1 MEALEAM
8 VNAGVFAGEA
18 QAVLGLIQGLQQ
30 QVQNAGEV
38 NQQIQHQM
46 QNAGEANQQLQQRIA
61 QLEQVVA
68 AQGLAG
74 PGAPAGAVP
83 PGAGDEFHVKLP
95 TPAVPQFFWGQE
107 GKAPTVRVWQWTM
120 DQFYRN
126 WPNMTEQQKLLFA
139 IPFFRGFA
147 ANWWQQYEHMA
158 VMGTM
163 LAIDRWD
170 ALKPVMLKQFTVLDE
185 AEKARDALDAL
196 RQNSSV
202 SVFNHRFTELMLQIP
217 AEEKPDAVMKH
228 QYIAKLKPWLQ
239 FKVRVENPP
248 TLQMAMEAADR
259 IDRVRAPGASSSSS
273 RPNNRAAGAGYVRH
287 SASSAEPMDLG
298 ALSMRSAKQKRGKDS
313 KSPATPLSERQKQYL
328 RDNDGCFYCRK
339 AHAGHMARECPV
351 KLQNQGRRGSNS
363 RAQ

>member
-30 QVQNAGEV
+30 QVQNAGEA

-46 QNAGEANQQLQQRIA
+46 QNAGEVNQQLQQRLA

-68 AQGLAG
+68 AQGLVAPAPAV
-74 PGAPAGAVP
+74 PGAV
-83 PGAGDEFHVKLP
+83 DEFHVRMP
-95 TPAVPQFFWGQE
+95 PPAVPQFFWGQE

-120 DQFYRN
+120 DQFYKN
-126 WPNMTEQQKLLFA
+126 WPSMSEQQKLLFA

-163 LAIDRWD
+163 PAIDRWD

-196 RQNSSV
+196 RQSSSV

-228 QYIAKLKPWLQ
+228 QYISKLKPWLQ
-239 FKVRVENPP
+239 YKVRVENPA
-248 TLQMAMEAADR
+248 TLQLAMEAADR
-259 IDRVRAPGASSSSS
+259 IDRVRTPGTNSSSS
-273 RPNNRAAGAGYVRH
+273 RPKSKVAGAGYMRQ
-287 SASSAEPMDLG
+287 SSSSVEPMELG
-298 ALSMRSAKQKRGKDS
+298 ALSMRGAKQKRGKGSDS
-313 KSPATPLSERQKQYL
+313 KPPATPLSERQKQYL

-339 AHAGHMARECPV
+339 AHAGHMARDCPV
-351 KLQNQGRRGSNS
+351 KLQQQKGRRESNS